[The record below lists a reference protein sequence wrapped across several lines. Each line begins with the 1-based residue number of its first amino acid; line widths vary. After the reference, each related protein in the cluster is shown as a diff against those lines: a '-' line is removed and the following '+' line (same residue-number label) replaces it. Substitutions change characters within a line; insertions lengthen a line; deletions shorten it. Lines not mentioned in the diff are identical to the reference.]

1 MHERKKKCNI
11 SSFPIHSISENDIFD
26 PIDMMVKK
34 LIIFLIN
41 FSGPR
46 EEIGFP
52 SQEYSFYYL
61 GSN

>member
-1 MHERKKKCNI
+1 MKEKKMCNI

-26 PIDMMVKK
+26 PIVMTVKK
-34 LIIFLIN
+34 LITFKIN
-41 FSGPR
+41 FLGPR

-61 GSN
+61 GPN